1 MKKVILSID
10 GMTCSAC
17 SNGLE
22 KYLNKQDGIKTASVN
37 LVMNNASIEYDSS
50 KLSLEDLDKFVE
62 KAGFKSLGID
72 TFEKEQRKNSNE
84 KYRLIAQSVFSIL
97 ILYVSMSHMVGLPVI
112 PYLNMIN
119 YPLKMLN
126 LYWNIGKTIIEIQKG
141 DERATYGD
149 AVLDKL
155 SQKLTNEFG
164 KGFSSRNLRTM
175 RKFYLMYPI
184 WKTVSAKLS
193 WSHYLE
199 LIKIDEEPKRNFY
212 LNECINSRWSVRE
225 LERQIG
231 SLLYERLVL
240 SANKQKVL
248 ELAEKGHE
256 LKTSKDL
263 VKDPFV
269 LEFLDIKENTEYL
282 ESDLE
287 KNILEHLKEFLLE
300 LGKGFMFVGSQV
312 RLTLEED
319 HFYPDL
325 VFYNRLLKCFV
336 IIDLKIGKVTHQDIG
351 QMQMYVNYYDREIKK
366 DDENPTVGILL
377 STLKNKTVVKYT
389 LPEDNKNIFSSQY
402 KLHLPTEK
410 ELIDA
415 IEEEKTNLRLNNDDN
430 KI

>member
-1 MKKVILSID
+1 MLLIK
-10 GMTCSAC
+10 
-17 SNGLE
+17 NE
-22 KYLNKQDGIKTASVN
+22 RKYLMDNKLIDNNYNIDSLFDNIKDMVINSRNRVYSAVN
-37 LVMNNASIEYDSS
+37 TE
-50 KLSLEDLDKFVE
+50 
-62 KAGFKSLGID
+62 
-72 TFEKEQRKNSNE
+72 
-84 KYRLIAQSVFSIL
+84 
-97 ILYVSMSHMVGLPVI
+97 
-112 PYLNMIN
+112 
-119 YPLKMLN
+119 MLN
-126 LYWNIGKTIIEIQKG
+126 LYWNIGKVIMEIQQG
-141 DERATYGD
+141 DERAAYGD

-175 RKFYLMYPI
+175 RKFYIMYPI

-319 HFYPDL
+319 HFYPGL

-366 DDENPTVGILL
+366 DLEG
-377 STLKNKTVVKYT
+377 VK
-389 LPEDNKNIFSSQY
+389 
-402 KLHLPTEK
+402 
-410 ELIDA
+410 
-415 IEEEKTNLRLNNDDN
+415 
-430 KI
+430 